1 VYSSYFLLV
10 SLYLSQLTF
19 FIGVLIYSLPI
30 PFTGLKRWAPRLI
43 SDSIFVTSIALTL
56 DMIFRFA
63 DTLINI
69 LGGSYDLANVF
80 NTFIS
85 LPLILLMN
93 IVFGYV
99 KGVVPSALR
108 PLVSPL
114 SSLVSAAY
122 TSLLTIVMLTLIIKQ
137 IRWFLATLGV
147 LLMSIPF
154 RIGRGAGAYIL
165 ALSIVLYVGLPLFP
179 LYVGAILQSSGEEIG
194 VLMRFYDV
202 YNRTLPD
209 GYVLVELGGEKM
221 IRKVDGGTT
230 YISIKRELA
239 QSAISVYFY
248 VTGHRFYTD
257 AMNIT
262 LADLCKENMLLT
274 NLCTI
279 NITVYGLVYYR
290 DGVAVHVFPYPDT
303 ISVYLYTYQYNTV
316 LNSLLECS
324 NYCEFYISIHE
335 VYDLDEF
342 YINGSRFD
350 KTQLHSY
357 AWSWS
362 AFGNGATYYVELQPG
377 KYNITASLIVRGN
390 FTDIE
395 NEAYIELLQS
405 YRSSQDNIISE
416 IISIAR
422 LSVAIVF
429 ASLTYLSI
437 LLATAYGLA
446 RALGGVRVRLI
457 P

>member
-1 VYSSYFLLV
+1 LLVHGSYFLLV

-43 SDSIFVTSIALTL
+43 SDSIFVTSIALAL

-63 DTLINI
+63 DALINI
-69 LGGSYDLANVF
+69 LGGSYAFANVF
-80 NTFIS
+80 NILIS

-93 IVFGYV
+93 LVFGYMR
-99 KGVVPSALR
+99 GIVPSALR

-114 SSLVSAAY
+114 SSLASAAY
-122 TSLLTIVMLTLIIKQ
+122 TSLLTIIVLTLIIKQ
-137 IRWFLATLGV
+137 VRWFLATLGIS
-147 LLMSIPF
+147 LMSIPF

-165 ALSIVLYVGLPLFP
+165 ALSIVLYIGLPLFP
-179 LYVGAILQSSGEEIG
+179 LYVSAILQSSDEEIG

-202 YNRTLPD
+202 YNRTLHD

-221 IRKVDGGTT
+221 IRKVDGGAT
-230 YISIKRELA
+230 YISIKRELT
-239 QSAISVYFY
+239 QSVISVYFY
-248 VTGHRFYTD
+248 VTGHRFYTN
-257 AMNIT
+257 AMNIV
-262 LADLCKENMLLT
+262 LADLCRENMIIA
-274 NLCTI
+274 NLCVA

-290 DGVAVHVFPYPDT
+290 DGVAVHVFPYPDA
-303 ISVYLYTYQYNTV
+303 ISTYQYDSA
-316 LNSLLECS
+316 LNSVLECS
-324 NYCEFYISIHE
+324 NYCEFYVSIHE
-335 VYDLDEF
+335 IYDLGEL
-342 YINGSRFD
+342 YVNGSRFD

-357 AWSWS
+357 TWSWS

-377 KYNITASLIVRGN
+377 KYNITASLIVKGD
-390 FTDIE
+390 FADIE
-395 NEAYIELLQS
+395 SRAYIELL
-405 YRSSQDNIISE
+405 RSSAPSQDNIISE
-416 IISIAR
+416 IISIAK

>member
-1 VYSSYFLLV
+1 MYGSYFLLV

-69 LGGSYDLANVF
+69 LGGSYVFANVF
-80 NTFIS
+80 NTLIS

-99 KGVVPSALR
+99 KGTVPSALR
-108 PLVSPL
+108 PLVSPI
-114 SSLVSAAY
+114 SSLASAAY

-137 IRWFLATLGV
+137 IRWFLTTLGV
-147 LLMSIPF
+147 SLMSIPF

-179 LYVGAILQSSGEEIG
+179 LYVGAILQSSDEEIG
-194 VLMRFYDV
+194 ILMRFYDV

-209 GYVLVELGGEKM
+209 GYVLVELGGEKT
-221 IRKVDGGTT
+221 IRRVNEGAT
-230 YISIKRELA
+230 YISIKKELA
-239 QSAISVYFY
+239 QSTISVYFY
-248 VTGHRFYTD
+248 VTGHRFYTN
-257 AMNIT
+257 AMNTT
-262 LADLCKENMLLT
+262 LADLCRENMLPI
-274 NLCTI
+274 NLCVT

-290 DGVAVHVFPYPDT
+290 DGIAVHVFPYPDT
-303 ISVYLYTYQYNTV
+303 ISTYQYNSA
-316 LNSLLECS
+316 LNSALECS

-335 VYDLDEF
+335 IYDLDGL

-357 AWSWS
+357 TWSWS

-377 KYNITASLIVRGN
+377 KYNITASLIVKSN

-395 NEAYIELLQS
+395 NKAYIELLQS
-405 YRSSQDNIISE
+405 YGSRQDNIISE
-416 IISIAR
+416 VISIAR